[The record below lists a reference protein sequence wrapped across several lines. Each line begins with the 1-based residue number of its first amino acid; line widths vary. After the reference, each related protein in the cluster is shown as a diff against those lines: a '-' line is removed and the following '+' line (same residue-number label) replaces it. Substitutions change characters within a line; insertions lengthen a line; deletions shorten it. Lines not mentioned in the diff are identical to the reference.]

1 MSADEGALVLRSPA
15 VEVWPQGGPSD
26 FDGVTPDGRAGY
38 LNEQVLWM
46 RHAGLPDSR
55 CLLRVPEGVGWAGK
69 HRLSPSTL
77 SKDNHHYQTGQRWS
91 LSDGGLEY
99 RDRPVTNMF
108 GQSPGRLSAR
118 VELVD
123 DEVLRI
129 ALTVESR
136 PDRPMEGVST
146 HVCFNHR
153 RSPMLGRELYV
164 RTESGWVDF
173 RQYHQFF
180 AIESDFIR
188 YDLRGLNNP
197 PALPELAEPLL
208 FSETVHEDGGSF
220 VSVIG
225 SRDALA
231 IASNIVWP
239 CTDAT
244 LDFRDLRPG
253 EQVRRDLFVGL
264 GPGSRDDWLERMTD
278 LL

>member
-1 MSADEGALVLRSPA
+1 MSAAAGLVLRSRA

-26 FDGVTPDGRAGY
+26 YDGVTPDGRAGY
-38 LNEQVLWM
+38 LNEQVLWI
-46 RHAGLPDSR
+46 RHAGLEDSR

-91 LSDGGLEY
+91 LSDNGLEY
-99 RDRPVTNMF
+99 SDCPVTNMF
-108 GQSPGRLSAR
+108 GESPGSVSAG

-123 DEVLRI
+123 DEILRI
-129 ALTVESR
+129 SFTVESR
-136 PDRPMEGVST
+136 AEGPMKDVST

-164 RTESGWVDF
+164 RTASGWVDF

-188 YDLRGLNNP
+188 YDLRGGNNP
-197 PALPELAEPLL
+197 AALPELTEPLL
-208 FSETVHEDGGSF
+208 FSETVHEGGGSL

-244 LDFRDLRPG
+244 LYFGDLGPG
-253 EQVRRDLFVGL
+253 ERARRDLFVGL
-264 GPGSRDDWLERMTD
+264 GQGSRDGWLERMTA

>member
-1 MSADEGALVLRSPA
+1 MSADDGLTLRSPA
-15 VEVWPQGGPSD
+15 VELRPQGGPSD
-26 FDGVTPDGRAGY
+26 FDGVTPEGRAGY
-38 LNEQVLWM
+38 LNEQVLWI
-46 RHAGLPDSR
+46 RHAGLEDSR
-55 CLLRVPEGVGWAGK
+55 CLLRVPEGVSWAGK

-77 SKDNHHYQTGQRWS
+77 SKNNHHYQTGQQWS
-91 LSDGGLEY
+91 LSDDGLEY
-99 RDRPVTNMF
+99 RDCPVTNMF
-108 GQSPGRLSAR
+108 GDSPGRVSAR

-123 DEVLRI
+123 DEIVRI

-136 PDRPMEGVST
+136 PDRPMEAVSA

-153 RSPMLGRELYV
+153 RSPLLGRELYV
-164 RTESGWVDF
+164 RTASGWVDF

-188 YDLRGLNNP
+188 YDLRGGNNP
-197 PALPELAEPLL
+197 DALPELTEPLL
-208 FSETVHEDGGSF
+208 FSETVHEGGGSF

-244 LDFRDLRPG
+244 LDFGDLGPG
-253 EQVRRDLFVGL
+253 ERARRDLFVGL
-264 GPGSRDDWLERMTD
+264 GPGPRDDWLGRMTA

>member
-1 MSADEGALVLRSPA
+1 MSADDGLTLRSPL
-15 VEVWPQGGPSD
+15 VELWPQGGPSD

-38 LNEQVLWM
+38 LNEQVLWI
-46 RHAGLPDSR
+46 RHAGLEDSR
-55 CLLRVPEGVGWAGK
+55 CLLRVPEGVSWTGK

-77 SKDNHHYQTGQRWS
+77 SRDNHHYQAGQQWS
-91 LSDGGLEY
+91 LSDKGLEY
-99 RDRPVTNMF
+99 SDCPVTNMF
-108 GQSPGRLSAR
+108 GESPGRVSAR
-118 VELVD
+118 VEPVD
-123 DEVLRI
+123 DEIVRI
-129 ALTVESR
+129 GLTVESR
-136 PDRPMEGVST
+136 ADGPMNAVSV

-164 RTESGWVDF
+164 RTASGWVDF

-188 YDLRGLNNP
+188 YDLRGGNNP
-197 PALPELAEPLL
+197 AALPELTEPLL
-208 FSETVHEDGGSF
+208 FSEAVHEGGGSF

-244 LDFRDLRPG
+244 LDFGDLGPG
-253 EQVRRDLFVGL
+253 ERARRDLFVGL
-264 GPGSRDDWLERMTD
+264 GPGPRDDWLDRMTA

>member
-1 MSADEGALVLRSPA
+1 MSADGGLVLRSPV

-26 FDGVTPDGRAGY
+26 HDGVTPDGRAGY
-38 LNEQVLWM
+38 LNEQVLWV
-46 RHAGLPDSR
+46 RHSGLEDSR

-69 HRLSPSTL
+69 TRLSPSTL
-77 SKDNHHYQTGQRWS
+77 SKDNHHYQVGQRWS

-99 RDRPVTNMF
+99 RDIPVSNMF
-108 GQSPGRLSAR
+108 GESPGRLSAR
-118 VELVD
+118 VDLAD
-123 DEVLRI
+123 DETLRI
-129 ALTVESR
+129 ALTVESG
-136 PDRPMEGVST
+136 PDRPMEAVST

-164 RTESGWVDF
+164 RAETGWVDF
-173 RQYHQFF
+173 RQYYQFF
-180 AIESDFIR
+180 RIESDFIR
-188 YDLRGLNNP
+188 YDLRGLDNP

-208 FSETVHEDGGSF
+208 FSETAHEGGSF

-253 EQVRRDLFVGL
+253 EQVRRELFVGL
-264 GPGSRDDWLERMTD
+264 GPGSRDAWLERMTA

>member
-1 MSADEGALVLRSPA
+1 MSADDGIALRSP
-15 VEVWPQGGPSD
+15 VLEVWLQGGPSD

-38 LNEQVLWM
+38 LNEQVLWV
-46 RHAGLPDSR
+46 RHAALADSR

-69 HRLSPSTL
+69 RRIAASALSG
-77 SKDNHHYQTGQRWS
+77 DNHHYQVGQRWS

-99 RDRPVTNMF
+99 RDCPVSYMF
-108 GQSPGRLSAR
+108 GESPGRLSAR
-118 VELVD
+118 VELVG
-123 DEVLRI
+123 DEILKI
-129 ALTVESR
+129 GLTVESS
-136 PDRPMEGVST
+136 PERPMEAVSA

-153 RSPMLGRELYV
+153 RSPMLGRKLYV
-164 RTESGWVDF
+164 RAEPGWVDF

-188 YDLRGLNNP
+188 YDLRGVGNP

-208 FSETVHEDGGSF
+208 FSETVSEGGGAF
-220 VSVIG
+220 VSAIG
-225 SRDALA
+225 ARHALS

-264 GPGSRDDWLERMTD
+264 GPGTRDAWLERMTA

>member
-1 MSADEGALVLRSPA
+1 MSAAAGLALRSRA
-15 VEVWPQGGPSD
+15 VEVWPEGGPSD
-26 FDGVTPDGRAGY
+26 YDGVTPDGRAGY
-38 LNEQVLWM
+38 LNEQVLWI

-91 LSDGGLEY
+91 LSDSGLEY
-99 RDRPVTNMF
+99 SDCPVTNMF
-108 GQSPGRLSAR
+108 GEPPGSVSAG
-118 VELVD
+118 VELVA
-123 DEVLRI
+123 DEILRI
-129 ALTVESR
+129 GLTVESR
-136 PDRPMEGVST
+136 AEGPMKDVSA

-164 RTESGWVDF
+164 RTASGWVDF

-188 YDLRGLNNP
+188 YDLRGGDNP
-197 PALPELAEPLL
+197 AALPELTEPLL
-208 FSETVHEDGGSF
+208 FSETVHEGGGSF

-244 LDFRDLRPG
+244 LDFGDLGPG
-253 EQVRRDLFVGL
+253 ERARRDLFVGL
-264 GPGSRDDWLERMTD
+264 GQGSRDGWLERMTA